1 MTGVLVRCFTYLLVV
16 AALAEGLRLEA
27 VALDKTRVYSEFGYT
42 EWAQTAILVM
52 VVGLLAWRA
61 VRHAPVREL
70 AVCMALFFGI
80 LLIRENDQT
89 FELFLPHG
97 SWKFFAAVVFLA
109 LITYF
114 ARHRTVVLGQL
125 RAFAQSVSFGVM
137 LCGFVVLVFSRLFG
151 RTHYWQE
158 VMEDNYIRLVK
169 NAAQEG
175 VELLAQGLF
184 LIAVVEFVIMRGAV
198 PLYKAQSKPTSAD

>member
-1 MTGVLVRCFTYLLVV
+1 MTGLFVRTLSYLLVV

-27 VALDKTRVYSEFGYT
+27 VALDRMRVYSEFGYT
-42 EWAQTAILVM
+42 EWAQSAILLLIVA
-52 VVGLLAWRA
+52 LLAWRA
-61 VRHAPVREL
+61 ARHTSLREL
-70 AVCMALFFGI
+70 SVCMALFFGI

-97 SWKFFAAVVFLA
+97 SWKYFAAVVFLA
-109 LITYF
+109 LFAYF
-114 ARHRTVVLGQL
+114 VRHRTAVIDQL
-125 RAFAQSVSFGVM
+125 RAYAQSASSGAM
-137 LCGFVVLVFSRLFG
+137 LCGFVVLVFSRMFG

-158 VMEDNYIRLVK
+158 VMEDNYIRVVK

-184 LIAVVEFVIMRGAV
+184 LVAVVEFAFFWRAR
-198 PLYKAQSKPTSAD
+198 KAPPPKA